1 VGISGEF
8 SKLGREV
15 KNFPRVRVGKQT
27 YKFSRLIFNRL
38 SIEVLAEKYPKC
50 LLKIF
55 FDLKLAGL
63 LYNVL

>member
-38 SIEVLAEKYPKC
+38 SIEVAEKYPKC
-50 LLKIF
+50 VLKIF